1 MVCGGDDK
9 LVKSCARGDKNN
21 RASDYGQKSAFFL
34 ALFSFCS
41 FSSRN
46 SLSPEQEPIN
56 YGGKN
61 LASSSGNQILAPR
74 RRICSKTTELD
85 SPLSLSLC
93 PSQFLDI
100 YGELVF
106 ARRWKSRRGGE
117 KGGWPRGGRRRE
129 RRQRSWR
136 RFDAVAGDMLLLIL
150 STEMQS
156 CRLPAHF
163 APSFMEAVAL

>member
-9 LVKSCARGDKNN
+9 LVKSCGRGDKNN
-21 RASDYGQKSAFFL
+21 RASDYGQKSLSFH
-34 ALFSFCS
+34 ALPFSFCS

-85 SPLSLSLC
+85 SPLSLSL
-93 PSQFLDI
+93 SLARSLIFI
-100 YGELVF
+100 GELVF
-106 ARRWKSRRGGE
+106 ARWWKRGRE
-117 KGGWPRGGRRRE
+117 GRLAERRE
-129 RRQRSWR
+129 
-136 RFDAVAGDMLLLIL
+136 AKGTAAEKL
-150 STEMQS
+150 
-156 CRLPAHF
+156 
-163 APSFMEAVAL
+163 EAI